1 MVCEEQPGTVNPR
14 LGVSPLEKSSADWT
28 HSLPEESILNWGW
41 FKARSPPP
49 GKKLRTAAAK
59 LTPSWACALG
69 RSGLTEKTG
78 HGWSQSFL
86 NLPWDPHLRFS
97 SQAKSSRP
105 RIRSPEWASGNG
117 PEMSLCT
124 HFRQQRSSGK
134 LSHPAA
140 QMVTGQPSLK
150 WVPPFHCTIYMH
162 GHSEQN
168 KGVLHGT
175 GRFQRYLEGCG
186 F

>member
-28 HSLPEESILNWGW
+28 HSLPEESSLNWGW

-59 LTPSWACALG
+59 LTPSP
-69 RSGLTEKTG
+69 RTVRPHRETG
-78 HGWSQSFL
+78 HGWSQPFL
-86 NLPWDPHLRFS
+86 NLPRDPHLRFS
-97 SQAKSSRP
+97 SQAKSSCP
-105 RIRSPEWASGNG
+105 RIRSPEWASCNG

-150 WVPPFHCTIYMH
+150 WVPPF
-162 GHSEQN
+162 S
-168 KGVLHGT
+168 LHHVYAWPLRT
-175 GRFQRYLEGCG
+175 E
-186 F
+186 